1 MGNLRE
7 VILLV
12 ATVCVSVMNANA
24 SRAEGDYWDPEARAK
39 IKTVDDAL
47 ALLVPELRK
56 NLPMKVDEITTWLAI
71 QALGPAVLYTYSFD
85 LPKQD
90 IEAIAGDLK
99 NVTTQN
105 ACNNK
110 TWRMFLDAGARQRHL
125 HVDESGLHAV
135 QFDIDSNS
143 CK

>member
-110 TWRMFLDAGARQRHL
+110 WRMFLDAGARQRHL
-125 HVDESGLHAV
+125 YVDESGLHAV

>member
-71 QALGPAVLYTYSFD
+71 LALGPAVLYTYSFD

-125 HVDESGLHAV
+125 YVDESGLHAV

>member
-90 IEAIAGDLK
+90 IEAVAGDLK
-99 NVTTQN
+99 NGPRRTPATTSLAN
-105 ACNNK
+105 
-110 TWRMFLDAGARQRHL
+110 
-125 HVDESGLHAV
+125 VP
-135 QFDIDSNS
+135 
-143 CK
+143 

>member
-71 QALGPAVLYTYSFD
+71 QAVGPAVLYTYSFD

-125 HVDESGLHAV
+125 YVDESGLHAV

>member
-71 QALGPAVLYTYSFD
+71 QALGPAVLYTYRID

-125 HVDESGLHAV
+125 YVDESGLHAV

>member
-47 ALLVPELRK
+47 ALLVPEIRK
-56 NLPMKVDEITTWLAI
+56 NLPIKVDEITTWLAI
-71 QALGPAVLYTYSFD
+71 QALGPAVPYTYRID
-85 LPKQD
+85 LPTQD
-90 IEAIAGDLK
+90 IEAIADNLK

-125 HVDESGLHAV
+125 YVDESGLHAV

>member
-110 TWRMFLDAGARQRHL
+110 TWRMFLDAGAGQRHL
-125 HVDESGLHAV
+125 YVDESGLHAV
-135 QFDIDSNS
+135 HFDIDSNS

>member
-1 MGNLRE
+1 
-7 VILLV
+7 
-12 ATVCVSVMNANA
+12 
-24 SRAEGDYWDPEARAK
+24 
-39 IKTVDDAL
+39 
-47 ALLVPELRK
+47 
-56 NLPMKVDEITTWLAI
+56 MKVDEITTWLAI
-71 QALGPAVLYTYSFD
+71 QALCPAVLYTYRID

-125 HVDESGLHAV
+125 YVDESGLHAV

>member
-12 ATVCVSVMNANA
+12 ATVCVSVMNADA

-125 HVDESGLHAV
+125 YVDESGLHAV

>member
-1 MGNLRE
+1 M
-7 VILLV
+7 ILLV

-125 HVDESGLHAV
+125 YVDESGLHAV

>member
-1 MGNLRE
+1 MGDLRGLN
-7 VILLV
+7 LLV
-12 ATVCVSVMNANA
+12 AAVCISVMNANA

-39 IKTVDDAL
+39 IETVDDAL
-47 ALLVPELRK
+47 ALLVPEIRK

-71 QALGPAVLYTYSFD
+71 QAAGPAVLYTYRID
-85 LPKQD
+85 LPKQEV
-90 IEAIAGDLK
+90 EALADNLK

-105 ACNNK
+105 ACKNK

-125 HVDESGLHAV
+125 YVDQSGLHAA
-135 QFDIDSNS
+135 QFDIDRNS

>member
-125 HVDESGLHAV
+125 YVDESGLHAV